1 MNSWIGLGRS
11 DYDRYLFIWIIII
24 MICYECGHVIN
35 KDFAKFCDHCGSSL
49 ENKPKKASIKKEVVV
64 KIDDEIDQATNLFL
78 LWNASIAATFVF
90 YIIHVV
96 TDDYIYLFLLTLF
109 MLIVS
114 WMLLITKLHDLSI
127 RHYQPSKQ
135 FMLMNFGLPII
146 GTFYSFIKLTQ
157 K

>member
-1 MNSWIGLGRS
+1 
-11 DYDRYLFIWIIII
+11 

-35 KDFAKFCDHCGSSL
+35 KNFAKFCDHCGLSL
-49 ENKPKKASIKKEVVV
+49 EIKPKKASLRKEVVV
-64 KIDDEIDQATNLFL
+64 KIEDEIDQATNLFL

-96 TDDYIYLFLLTLF
+96 TDGYIYLFILVLF
-109 MLIVS
+109 MFVVS
-114 WMLLITKLHDLSI
+114 WMLLLTKLHDLSI
-127 RHYQPSKQ
+127 RHHQPTKQ
-135 FMLMNFGLPII
+135 FMLTNVGLPII

>member
-1 MNSWIGLGRS
+1 
-11 DYDRYLFIWIIII
+11 

-49 ENKPKKASIKKEVVV
+49 ENKPKKANTTKEVVV
-64 KIDDEIDQATNLFL
+64 KIEDEIDQATNLFL

-90 YIIHVV
+90 YIIHAV
-96 TDDYIYLFLLTLF
+96 TDGYFYLFLLVLF
-109 MLIVS
+109 MLMIS
-114 WMLLITKLHDLSI
+114 WMLLLTKLHDLSI
-127 RHYQPSKQ
+127 RHHQRTKQ
-135 FMLMNFGLPII
+135 FMLTNFGFPII

>member
-1 MNSWIGLGRS
+1 MAT
-11 DYDRYLFIWIIII
+11 LFTRINFTN

-49 ENKPKKASIKKEVVV
+49 EIKPKKVSVKKEVVV
-64 KIDDEIDQATNLFL
+64 KLEDEIDQVTNLFL

-96 TDDYIYLFLLTLF
+96 TGGYTYLLLLVLF
-109 MLIVS
+109 MLVVS
-114 WMLLITKLHDLSI
+114 WMLLLTKLHDLSI
-127 RHYQPSKQ
+127 RHHQAKSK
-135 FMLMNFGLPII
+135 FILTNFGMPII
-146 GTFYSFIKLTQ
+146 GTFFSYIKLTQ